1 MLVMKPEILLKA
13 YVVHQSED
21 AFRELVAVSLDR
33 VYSTALR
40 IAQGVSYLAEETA
53 LRVYWKL
60 ARKAPGF
67 GDDIVLES
75 WLHKYTCKTAVSIL
89 RKEGRSIDRLVL
101 KNELH
106 AVSTQ
111 DSVEPAPRGLATRV
125 CQGVLLNAAWR
136 KHSRWRFM
144 PAWPAWIRPWHV
156 RVCAICA
163 IFVVVVLNVP
173 FHRRHPIIL
182 APDVRLTPAS
192 FAQLGTPDEDR
203 PVAPSVQA
211 ETNPSQR

>member
-1 MLVMKPEILLKA
+1 MKPEILLKA
-13 YVVHQSED
+13 YLVHQSED
-21 AFRELVAVSLDR
+21 AFRELVAVSLDS

-40 IAQGVSYLAEETA
+40 IAQGASHLAEETA

-60 ARKAPGF
+60 ARKASGL
-67 GDDIVLES
+67 GEDIVLDS
-75 WLHKYTCKTAVSIL
+75 WLHKHTCRTAVSIL

-106 AVSTQ
+106 AVPIP

-125 CQGVLLNAAWR
+125 CKGVLLNAARR

-144 PAWPAWIRPWHV
+144 PAGPVWVRPWHV
-156 RVCAICA
+156 RAVAVCAL
-163 IFVVVVLNVP
+163 VVIVLLNVR
-173 FHRRHPIIL
+173 FHRGHPIIG

-192 FAQLGTPDEDR
+192 FAQLGTPDEDG
-203 PVAPSVQA
+203 PMAPSVQA
-211 ETNPSQR
+211 ETDPSQR